1 MVADSALKAG
11 QTSTVTI
18 SFSEAV
24 TGLTADDFVVGNG
37 SLSGLSSSNGGL
49 TWTAT
54 LTPTAGV
61 ESTTNLISLDG
72 SRYTDLAGNAAS
84 GTANSGNYAIDA
96 RNPGV
101 SSLQRADASPSNA
114 STLHYTLK
122 FSEAVNGLDAG
133 DLLLSSSGTASGRVA
148 SVIQIDASTYS
159 VLIDQISGTGNLQL
173 ALKGSGTGISD
184 AAGNPLGAGFSGEAY
199 AVDRDAPGVTAVHL
213 PAAGTYGAGAVLD
226 FSLRLS
232 EPVQVDTSQGTPR
245 LAFMLENGSTVY
257 ADYLSSSGDTLNFR
271 YVVQDGQRAPD
282 GITLA
287 GFEARGAVLRDAV
300 GNALQTSL
308 PATDGRQ
315 IVVNAVAAPVL
326 PPEPAPSRVPA
337 PPAGPL
343 TQPIAPL
350 YTIPTDSGGQMAT
363 GASGIYTYSLPPS
376 NPLISVAPSPTPAPM
391 ANLSGGA
398 PGNSGFSAA
407 ASPEVIRER
416 PLYEN
421 SVNLLTTAPPPRTL
435 SAMPDLGSMAVNAG
449 QRFSIALPANAFSM
463 PDSGAPLVLS
473 ARLANGRPL
482 PAWLSFDP
490 TTGTLSGQV
499 PPGVSSDLLIDVQA
513 RDADGNEVKTQ
524 LKLDIQSTKDQR
536 SEMWLIPDAATA
548 DRPSQLAAPG
558 KPSLAAQ
565 FDQFGRHAR
574 QQEAAQLL
582 HHLQEQAKQHDTRHG
597 QAA

>member
-1 MVADSALKAG
+1 
-11 QTSTVTI
+11 
-18 SFSEAV
+18 
-24 TGLTADDFVVGNG
+24 
-37 SLSGLSSSNGGL
+37 
-49 TWTAT
+49 
-54 LTPTAGV
+54 
-61 ESTTNLISLDG
+61 
-72 SRYTDLAGNAAS
+72 
-84 GTANSGNYAIDA
+84 
-96 RNPGV
+96 
-101 SSLQRADASPSNA
+101 
-114 STLHYTLK
+114 
-122 FSEAVNGLDAG
+122 
-133 DLLLSSSGTASGRVA
+133 
-148 SVIQIDASTYS
+148 
-159 VLIDQISGTGNLQL
+159 
-173 ALKGSGTGISD
+173 
-184 AAGNPLGAGFSGEAY
+184 
-199 AVDRDAPGVTAVHL
+199 
-213 PAAGTYGAGAVLD
+213 
-226 FSLRLS
+226 
-232 EPVQVDTSQGTPR
+232 
-245 LAFMLENGSTVY
+245 
-257 ADYLSSSGDTLNFR
+257 
-271 YVVQDGQRAPD
+271 
-282 GITLA
+282 
-287 GFEARGAVLRDAV
+287 
-300 GNALQTSL
+300 
-308 PATDGRQ
+308 
-315 IVVNAVAAPVL
+315 
-326 PPEPAPSRVPA
+326 
-337 PPAGPL
+337 
-343 TQPIAPL
+343 
-350 YTIPTDSGGQMAT
+350 
-363 GASGIYTYSLPPS
+363 
-376 NPLISVAPSPTPAPM
+376 M

-407 ASPEVIRER
+407 ASPEVLRER